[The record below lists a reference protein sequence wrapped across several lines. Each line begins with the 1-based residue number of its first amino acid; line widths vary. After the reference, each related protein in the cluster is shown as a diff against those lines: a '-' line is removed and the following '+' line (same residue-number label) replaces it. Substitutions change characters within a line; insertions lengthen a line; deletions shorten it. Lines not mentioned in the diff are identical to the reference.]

1 MGEVDFLRSCV
12 NYVYL
17 TDVKSGNIGQVHKSG
32 DKISAVFCLCKGY
45 AWNFQHPEGSMAW
58 LICFFFVVTKTFV
71 SSCWFHFPSLHFLDT
86 IFLWSFVSCCRLP
99 LGHSHCDVCG
109 IWKSSFEKII
119 QKIAFSLAKGIMMLN
134 KLNKTLK
141 MKVKTKD

>member
-12 NYVYL
+12 DYVYL

-71 SSCWFHFPSLHFLDT
+71 SSCWFHFPSLHFLGT
-86 IFLWSFVSCCRLP
+86 IFCGLLLAAADYLWVTLIVMYVAFGRAVLRKNHPKNCFFTYK
-99 LGHSHCDVCG
+99 GNNDV
-109 IWKSSFEKII
+109 K
-119 QKIAFSLAKGIMMLN
+119 
-134 KLNKTLK
+134 
-141 MKVKTKD
+141 